1 MSNVFNL
8 TISFLVDVW
17 GFPGGKESL
26 CNVGDPGSIPRLG
39 RSSGEGNGNP
49 LQYSCLRHGQRSL
62 AGCSPQGHK
71 ELDMTE
77 QLHYFHLAHVHFWYE
92 NFQRD
97 KTSFIS
103 SMNPAGLLFK
113 QVNFQYFCFKYS
125 CPSDAQHML
134 LSLFLSGYCVPIQPN
149 LVLESKQPNQKIC
162 PVISK
167 TTHLVSNCMTVSG
180 KFNSGEE
187 KPARK
192 PNLRF
197 IL

>member
-1 MSNVFNL
+1 MYSTSLSAFQLMFGV
-8 TISFLVDVW
+8 SLVA
-17 GFPGGKESL
+17 KSL

-49 LQYSCLRHGQRSL
+49 IQYSCLRHGQRSL

-77 QLHYFHLAHVHFWYE
+77 QLHYFHLAHVHFWSE
-92 NFQRD
+92 NFQKD
-97 KTSFIS
+97 KISFIS

-125 CPSDAQHML
+125 CPSDAQHRL
-134 LSLFLSGYCVPIQPN
+134 LTLFLSGYCVPIQPSP
-149 LVLESKQPNQKIC
+149 VLESKQPNQKIC